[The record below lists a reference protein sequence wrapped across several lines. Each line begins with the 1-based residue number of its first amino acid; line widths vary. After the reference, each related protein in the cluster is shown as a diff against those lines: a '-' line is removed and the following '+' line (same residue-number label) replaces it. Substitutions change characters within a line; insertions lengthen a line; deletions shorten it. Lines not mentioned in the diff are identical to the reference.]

1 LCVPE
6 AHGAGGTLIIP
17 GHGRIAD
24 HAEVAYYRDMTYI
37 IRDRVQDMIE
47 KGMTLPQIKAARP
60 TRDYDA
66 RYGSTSGSW
75 TTDMFVD
82 AVYQSLSK

>member
-1 LCVPE
+1 
-6 AHGAGGTLIIP
+6 
-17 GHGRIAD
+17 
-24 HAEVAYYRDMTYI
+24 
-37 IRDRVQDMIE
+37 MIE

-82 AVYQSLSK
+82 AVYQSLRK